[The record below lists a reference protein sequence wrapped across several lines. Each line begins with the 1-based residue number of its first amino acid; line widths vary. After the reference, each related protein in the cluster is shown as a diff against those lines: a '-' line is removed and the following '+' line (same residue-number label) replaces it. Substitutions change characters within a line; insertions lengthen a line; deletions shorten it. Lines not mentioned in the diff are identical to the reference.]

1 MVSLSQHGPQL
12 FLSEGPVVRFLGAFP
27 YPTRMGVARLR
38 DGALWVWSPVAIDDA
53 LAHELDAL
61 GRVAHLV
68 APNKIH
74 HLYLAAWVERY
85 PDARLYAAPGLAAKR
100 PDLSFHA
107 ELGDAPDPTWAEE
120 IDQVVFRGSLFMDEV
135 VFFHRPSRTALV
147 CDLIQR
153 FAPDSLHGWRGLLMR
168 LDGLVGPDGSTP
180 REWRASFWNRRPAR
194 EALGKALAWN
204 PERLV
209 IAHGEL
215 PEENGRDAL
224 AHGLRWLG

>member
-1 MVSLSQHGPQL
+1 MLRELGIDLHL
-12 FLSEGPVVRFLGAFP
+12 AEGPVVRFLGAFP
-27 YPTRMGVARLR
+27 YPTRMLVARLG
-38 DGALWVWSPVAIDDA
+38 DGDLGVWSPIAIDDA
-53 LAHELDAL
+53 LAGELDAL

-74 HLYLAAWVERY
+74 HLYLAGWVERY
-85 PDARLYAAPGLAAKR
+85 PEARLYAAPGLAAKR
-100 PDLSFHA
+100 RDLRFHA
-107 ELGDAPDPTWAEE
+107 ELGDAPEPAWAEE

-153 FAPDSLHGWRGLLMR
+153 FAPESLRGWRGLLMR

-180 REWRASFWNRRPAR
+180 REWRASFWNRRLAR
-194 EALGKALAWN
+194 QALAKALAWN

-215 PEENGRDAL
+215 PEGNGREAL
-224 AHGLRWLG
+224 AYGLRWLG

>member
-1 MVSLSQHGPQL
+1 MLRELGIDLHL
-12 FLSEGPVVRFLGAFP
+12 AEGPVVRFLGAFP
-27 YPTRMGVARLR
+27 YPTRMLVARLG
-38 DGALWVWSPVAIDDA
+38 DGDLWVWSPIAIDDA
-53 LAHELDAL
+53 LAGELDAL

-74 HLYLAAWVERY
+74 HLYLAGWVERY
-85 PDARLYAAPGLAAKR
+85 PEARLYAAPGLAAKR
-100 PDLSFHA
+100 RDLRFHA
-107 ELGDAPDPTWAEE
+107 ELGDAPEPAWAEE

-153 FAPDSLHGWRGLLMR
+153 FAPESLRGWRGLLMR

-180 REWRASFWNRRPAR
+180 REWRASFWNRRLAR
-194 EALGKALAWN
+194 QALAKALAWN

-215 PEENGRDAL
+215 PEGNGREAL
-224 AHGLRWLG
+224 AYGLRWLG